1 MLTAS
6 PPRQPALARLALLA
20 FALLSL
26 SAQPPGAPIVLDG
39 ATLWTVK
46 TPRANFTPAQRAED
60 IRLSLLALAE
70 DPHRDLADLLEVHT
84 GTESILLV
92 DRVYLFAVTDADARA
107 EARPL
112 PALFAERRNLAL
124 DAVRRYR
131 AARTVAFYLNALG
144 RTFAALALAA
154 AALWLLRFLYRQSKL
169 RVRQTSARLAASE
182 HGFAR
187 LLHTLERQLFIL
199 ARLSLRLLFF
209 ALAAVVVLASLSYIC
224 SLYPATANLAEAAQL
239 AAANAASLAAAALL
253 AYIPNLLLIAIVFAF
268 TYALLRLAAALA
280 RAIDS
285 GAVTLPR
292 FHREWAQPTYGLLR
306 ITLILFALVVV
317 FPYLPGGDSPAL
329 RGVSIFIGVLVSLGS
344 GSAMG
349 NVISGLI
356 LTYMRPFQ
364 VGDRVRIADSV
375 GDVTEKS
382 LLVTRIRTVKNV
394 ELIVPNSAILGAH
407 IVNYSTNAQDHGLI
421 LHTTVTIGYD
431 APWRRVRELLIQAA
445 LETPGILPQ
454 PAPFVHHT
462 SLNDFHVSY
471 EINAYTRHAAQMASI
486 YSELHKNI
494 QDAFHAGGLEI
505 MSPGYLAVR
514 DGNTVT
520 IPESQRTPGYAPPAF
535 RVQSQ
540 PPAQP

>member
-6 PPRQPALARLALLA
+6 PPRQPALARLALLSL
-20 FALLSL
+20 ALLAL
-26 SAQPPGAPIVLDG
+26 SAQPPGAPVVLDG
-39 ATLWTVK
+39 VTLWTVK
-46 TPRANFTPAQRAED
+46 EPRANFNPAQRAED

-84 GTESILLV
+84 GSESILLV

-112 PALFAERRNLAL
+112 AELFAQRRNLAL

-131 AARTVAFYLNALG
+131 AARTVKFYLNALA
-144 RTFAALALAA
+144 RTLAALALAA
-154 AALWLLRFLYRQSKL
+154 ATLWLLRFLYRQSKL

-224 SLYPATANLAEAAQL
+224 SLYPATANLAEAAKL

-268 TYALLRLAAALA
+268 TY
-280 RAIDS
+280 AIDS

-394 ELIVPNSAILGAH
+394 EVIVPNSAILGAH

-421 LHTTVTIGYD
+421 LNTTVTIGYD
-431 APWRRVRELLIQAA
+431 APWRRVRELLIHAA

-494 QDAFHAGGLEI
+494 QDAFHAGGIEI

-535 RVQSQ
+535 RVHSQ